1 MKRESRTV
9 VVSQVST
16 PEESRPSEEVVVQP
30 SEATP
35 GNVVKIGTQVLAN
48 RSPEEL
54 AVEVSKALDLIS
66 SSLNLQTPHPSTAK
80 HVRGGRT
87 VSREFVL
94 SMLAAAERNPDNPI
108 LQRFD
113 SDAARRVLQST
124 EAYRL
129 LSERMAMFLAS
140 VNYTVEAEWAD
151 VAADALQTFK
161 IASIMSGD
169 TRRPELAAE
178 VENLREKLGRK
189 GPAKTKKKAKKEE

>member
-1 MKRESRTV
+1 VKRESRTV
-9 VVSQVST
+9 VVSQAST
-16 PEESRPSEEVVVQP
+16 PEELRASEELVVQV
-30 SEATP
+30 SEEGP
-35 GNVVKIGTQVLAN
+35 GKVVKIGPQVLAT
-48 RSPEEL
+48 RSPEKL
-54 AVEVSKALDLIS
+54 TVEVSKMLDLIS
-66 SSLNLQTPHPSTAK
+66 SSLGLQTPHPSTAS

-94 SMLAAAERNPDNPI
+94 SMLAAAERNPDDPI

-140 VNYTVEAEWAD
+140 VNYTVEADWAD

-169 TRRPELAAE
+169 TGRPELAAE

-189 GPAKTKKKAKKEE
+189 GPARKKKAKKED